1 VGGLVG
7 GALVGLIYME
17 TRAQSRRNL
26 QIGLLVVLAVVLIAL
41 SCVHLFV

>member
-1 VGGLVG
+1 
-7 GALVGLIYME
+7 ME

-26 QIGLLVVLAVVLIAL
+26 QIGLLVLLGIVLVAL